1 MPHVSFSLGMAV
13 SDVAGL
19 VRLLPARDMYL
30 IIQEEEEMGGRETG
44 GQDTEAPVEWPPRRP
59 ERPRPRIFG
68 AVLGALVVWTII
80 LMMLA
85 FVVIALMTPGTPAGF

>member
-1 MPHVSFSLGMAV
+1 MTQTCDNCRTGL
-13 SDVAGL
+13 SDGVKFCPECGQG
-19 VRLLPARDMYL
+19 VG
-30 IIQEEEEMGGRETG
+30 QEAET
-44 GQDTEAPVEWPPRRP
+44 PVEWPPRMP

-68 AVLGALVVWTII
+68 AVLGALVVWTIL